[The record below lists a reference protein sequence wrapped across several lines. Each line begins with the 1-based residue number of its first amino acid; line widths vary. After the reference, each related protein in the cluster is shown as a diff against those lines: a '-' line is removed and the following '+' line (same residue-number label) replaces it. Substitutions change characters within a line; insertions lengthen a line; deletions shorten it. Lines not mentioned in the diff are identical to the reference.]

1 MKLKYYLRGLGIGII
16 LITLIFS
23 ISGNKEKLS
32 NKEIISRAEK
42 LGMVMWD
49 EQPSISEAPAVSP
62 VVTGSPEITES
73 PDITGAIDA
82 TITPS
87 PTKKP
92 DMSDAVPTV
101 APKPTD
107 KPIVGTSKTEITFTI
122 EQGMSSGKVALLLF
136 NSGLVDNADK
146 FNEYV
151 VQVGKAD
158 VIKIG
163 KFTVEKGASYSDIM
177 KVITN

>member
-23 ISGNKEKLS
+23 INGYKEKLS
-32 NKEIISRAEK
+32 NREIISRAEK
-42 LGMVMWD
+42 LGMVMKD
-49 EQPSISEAPAVSP
+49 EQPFISGTPAVSP

-73 PDITGAIDA
+73 PDTVPS
-82 TITPS
+82 TIPE
-87 PTKKP
+87 PTKAP
-92 DMSDAVPTV
+92 DASEAVDTVPTI
-101 APKPTD
+101 APTPTD
-107 KPIVGTSKTEITFTI
+107 KPVVGSSKTEITFTI
-122 EQGMSSGKVALLLF
+122 KRGMSSGKVALLLY

-151 VQVGKAD
+151 VQKDKAD
-158 VIKIG
+158 VIKVG
-163 KFTVEKGASYSDIM
+163 KFTVLKGASYSDIM